1 MVVEWSSC
9 PGAAWQ
15 MATAGDS
22 HSLVGIETAAL
33 ARSADDTE
41 REFELQLAELRSA
54 GQDRRSA
61 TCAAQLYQ
69 ARQTQARVA
78 RLAEGLAQRAG
89 EIASEAERGRLCR
102 EIDMIV
108 LGGMEYRRA
117 NSLIDVAASAAEEIR
132 RRALH
137 GQLVAAVGEQAL
149 NELLKPAPGEAAAE
163 GDIDGD
169 LYLYRESPDEEL
181 ATFWEQAA
189 WALIESCQR
198 GSRIAIAGDSG
209 TDSGAGGACCA
220 DGTELLYSSEDW
232 SSED

>member
-1 MVVEWSSC
+1 
-9 PGAAWQ
+9 

-69 ARQTQARVA
+69 ARQTQARIA

-89 EIASEAERGRLCR
+89 EIASEAERRRLCR

-117 NSLIDVAASAAEEIR
+117 N
-132 RRALH
+132 
-137 GQLVAAVGEQAL
+137 
-149 NELLKPAPGEAAAE
+149 LLK
-163 GDIDGD
+163 
-169 LYLYRESPDEEL
+169 
-181 ATFWEQAA
+181 
-189 WALIESCQR
+189 
-198 GSRIAIAGDSG
+198 
-209 TDSGAGGACCA
+209 
-220 DGTELLYSSEDW
+220 
-232 SSED
+232 